1 MSYKKQINLLHF
13 GDRGVYIKLDKLK
26 MALSLCKRSK
36 SFSSHQRKDEKKIF
50 VFDTDYRVNG
60 RSKRRNKVALD
71 FFLIHLLGTRHDL
84 L

>member
-1 MSYKKQINLLHF
+1 MLYKRQINLLHF

-26 MALSLCKRSK
+26 MALSPCKQSK
-36 SFSSHQRKDEKKIF
+36 SFSSHQRKDEKKFF
-50 VFDTDYRVNG
+50 VFGTDYRVNG

-71 FFLIHLLGTRHDL
+71 FFFIHLSGTRHEL